1 MWSSSRSLIT
11 TLTEL
16 HRLLTYPKGTQAS
29 YGTRRPSVVATV
41 GRHFTLTSH
50 CVTDGWGVG
59 LEVGVGVVGTGGVSE
74 TYTVNVDCLLSQQY
88 IENC

>member
-1 MWSSSRSLIT
+1 MSKKVLWSSSHRLIT

-16 HRLLTYPKGTQAS
+16 HRLLTYPKGTKAN
-29 YGTRRPSVVATV
+29 YGMCRPFVLATV

-59 LEVGVGVVGTGGVSE
+59 VGVGVVGTAGCVGDPYS
-74 TYTVNVDCLLSQQY
+74 
-88 IENC
+88 